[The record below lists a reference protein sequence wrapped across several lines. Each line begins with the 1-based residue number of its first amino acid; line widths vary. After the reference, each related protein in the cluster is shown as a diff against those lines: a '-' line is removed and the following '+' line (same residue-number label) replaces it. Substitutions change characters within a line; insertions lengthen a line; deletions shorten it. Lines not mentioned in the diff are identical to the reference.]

1 MHSGFAL
8 AFFLR
13 IIAQTC
19 VFVSEILKNKN
30 NMLHGQRCR
39 FRRERQRSHKKCYV
53 KECGLEIVRVS
64 LFSSL
69 TVQIS
74 HCASLANLFVCAA
87 YCNGKQFQ
95 ENCIWHPSSQSC
107 PWTAH
112 ALWVHEWC
120 KGCSWNNNQIFDM
133 AMAVCTWFRCCPE
146 WRKLVFLVAERWC
159 VSWETGVSGNAC
171 FPGRALVSSLS
182 NLHLQSVLSHWD
194 AQPGAQ
200 TCLPMLVCP
209 SACFRRLK

>member
-74 HCASLANLFVCAA
+74 HCAPLANLFVCAA

-95 ENCIWHPSSQSC
+95 ANCI
-107 PWTAH
+107 
-112 ALWVHEWC
+112 
-120 KGCSWNNNQIFDM
+120 
-133 AMAVCTWFRCCPE
+133 
-146 WRKLVFLVAERWC
+146 
-159 VSWETGVSGNAC
+159 
-171 FPGRALVSSLS
+171 
-182 NLHLQSVLSHWD
+182 
-194 AQPGAQ
+194 
-200 TCLPMLVCP
+200 
-209 SACFRRLK
+209 